1 MWNRA
6 ELKGKAKFSFK
17 RNYWKSVLISLLLAL
32 IVGGGGTGASS
43 AASSFRSGMDNGYHS
58 SQDSDYSDIYD
69 YDEYDYDDYDHYD
82 DYDDYDDYEGSIN
95 DFKQGF
101 KEGMSDYS
109 PVGWMA
115 TLAIFGI
122 TFIIIFI
129 LIMTAVILIDVFI
142 CNPVEVGC
150 KRYFLRNLNE
160 KAQVGNIGY
169 AFDNNYKNI
178 TKTMFFRD
186 LYTVLWTLLLIIP
199 GIVKSYEYQMI
210 PYLLA
215 ENPQMT
221 KEQAFAESK
230 RMMTG
235 QKWRA
240 FVLDLSFIGWN
251 ILSALTLGILG
262 IFYVQPYMDATHAA
276 LYEALRYGNPYGAP
290 NYFNGMPGGYNGESN
305 GFNGMSGSFNG
316 ESNGFNGMPGGYNGE
331 SNGSNGMSD
340 SIVEDV
346 PRQ

>member
-17 RNYWKSVLISLLLAL
+17 RNYWKSVLISLLLTL

-69 YDEYDYDDYDHYD
+69 YDEYDYDDYDNYD
-82 DYDDYDDYEGSIN
+82 NYDDYEGSIN

>member
-43 AASSFRSGMDNGYHS
+43 AASSFRSGMNNGYHS

-69 YDEYDYDDYDHYD
+69 YDEYDYDDYD
-82 DYDDYDDYEGSIN
+82 DYEGSID
-95 DFKQGF
+95 DFEQGF

-305 GFNGMSGSFNG
+305 GSNGMSGSFNG

>member
-1 MWNRA
+1 
-6 ELKGKAKFSFK
+6 
-17 RNYWKSVLISLLLAL
+17 
-32 IVGGGGTGASS
+32 
-43 AASSFRSGMDNGYHS
+43 
-58 SQDSDYSDIYD
+58 
-69 YDEYDYDDYDHYD
+69 
-82 DYDDYDDYEGSIN
+82 
-95 DFKQGF
+95 
-101 KEGMSDYS
+101 
-109 PVGWMA
+109 MA

-346 PRQ
+346 PRQKESLWDTKF

>member
-43 AASSFRSGMDNGYHS
+43 AASSFRSGMNNGYHS

-69 YDEYDYDDYDHYD
+69 YDEY

-199 GIVKSYEYQMI
+199 GIVKSYEYRMI

-305 GFNGMSGSFNG
+305 GSNGMSGSFNG